1 MNRSL
6 RITALCMA
14 AIAMAAVAPSLAAA
28 QVIAPH
34 AAANAFDLALTYAP
48 ERAKIVDTPCDCFW
62 FQGGGADAALTFY
75 RGLGLAASLTG
86 QHASGLTGGASLDKI
101 DYLFGPRYTLHTTG
115 RSETARYSTRLFGE
129 ALFGGVHG
137 FNGTFPASSTA
148 VSSANAFAY
157 QLGGGLDLVL
167 THRWAIRAFEASF
180 HHSGLPNSAANTQD
194 DFRLATG
201 VSFWIGKQ

>member
-1 MNRSL
+1 
-6 RITALCMA
+6 MA
-14 AIAMAAVAPSLAAA
+14 AIAMAAAPSLAAA
-28 QVIAPH
+28 QVFAPR
-34 AAANAFDLALTYAP
+34 AATNAFDLALTYSP

-62 FQGGGADAALTFY
+62 FHGGGADAAATLY
-75 RGLGLAASLTG
+75 RGLGPAASFTG

-115 RSETARYSTRLFGE
+115 RSEIARYSTRLFVQ

-137 FNGTFPASSTA
+137 FNGTFPASSAA

-157 QLGGGLDLVL
+157 QLGGGLDLTL

-180 HHSGLPNSAANTQD
+180 YHSGLPNSAANTQD

-201 VSFWIGKQ
+201 VSYRIERR

>member
-6 RITALCMA
+6 RTIALCMA
-14 AIAMAAVAPSLAAA
+14 AMAMAAVAPSLAAA

-34 AAANAFDLALTYAP
+34 AAANAFDLALTYSP

-62 FQGGGADAALTFY
+62 FHGGGADAGLTLY
-75 RGLGLAASLTG
+75 RGLGIAASFTG
-86 QHASGLTGGASLDKI
+86 QHAT
-101 DYLFGPRYTLHTTG
+101 
-115 RSETARYSTRLFGE
+115 GE

-137 FNGTFPASSTA
+137 FNGTFPASSAA

-157 QLGGGLDLVL
+157 QLGGGLDLAL
-167 THRWAIRAFEASF
+167 TRQWAIRAFEASF
-180 HHSGLPNSAANTQD
+180 YHSGLPNSDANTQD

-201 VSFWIGKQ
+201 VSYRIGKR